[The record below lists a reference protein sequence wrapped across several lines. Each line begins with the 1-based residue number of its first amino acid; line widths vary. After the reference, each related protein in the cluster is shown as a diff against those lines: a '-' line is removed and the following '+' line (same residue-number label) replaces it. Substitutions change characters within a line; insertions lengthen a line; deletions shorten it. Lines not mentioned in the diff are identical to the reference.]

1 MTLWAGIII
10 AAAAV
15 FSWKMLGFLV
25 PGNVL
30 DNPRVSKVAGLLT
43 IALLA
48 ALTGVQMLTTGPA
61 IVFDARIPALALA
74 AVLLR
79 FRVPFVIM
87 VASAA
92 AFAALLRF
100 LF

>member
-1 MTLWAGIII
+1 MALWTGILI
-10 AAAAV
+10 AAVAV

-25 PGNVL
+25 PNNVL
-30 DNPRVSKVAGLLT
+30 DNPRISKIAGLLT

-48 ALTGVQMLTTGPA
+48 ALTGVQMLTTGPE
-61 IVFDARIPALALA
+61 IVFDARIPALGLA

-79 FRVPFVIM
+79 FKVPFVVM

-92 AFAALLRF
+92 AFAALIRF
-100 LF
+100 FF